1 MCVLKMIMLRL
12 PPEHPLG
19 TYIHKNTFIHV
30 LDITHASHRGGNL
43 PPSRRGKKIRQKMS
57 DIYLVYM
64 QSVMFEP
71 N

>member
-30 LDITHASHRGGNL
+30 LDITHASHRGGIFHPL
-43 PPSRRGKKIRQKMS
+43 GEAKKIRQKMS